1 MQSVGKL
8 KGIQDAIWFTTKNP
22 KQSYAQS
29 CQGKV
34 ADSDQICV
42 NKWLIVGDDK
52 LGIRLTNLGS
62 LPDIRGAEPVER
74 LWWGSFWLAGWWRL
88 PLHFQSARR
97 PGKHKEPSGDSTD
110 FQFQR
115 GTADGL
121 GLSGKNMA
129 YIYDKVWPVICV
141 NMRRLWLKWL

>member
-1 MQSVGKL
+1 MQSVRKL

-29 CQGKV
+29 CRGKV

-62 LPDIRGAEPVER
+62 LPDILGAEPVER

-97 PGKHKEPSGDSTD
+97 PGKHKEPSGDSTQQISS
-110 FQFQR
+110 FR
-115 GTADGL
+115 EGL
-121 GLSGKNMA
+121 QT
-129 YIYDKVWPVICV
+129 VWVWAAKT
-141 NMRRLWLKWL
+141 WLTFTIKFDQLFVWTWGDCD